1 MKQNRKENKM
11 QKYTL
16 NDIKRAWNFCYGED
30 IKTEYTG
37 FYLHLKN
44 KKYRENFIIN
54 LKNKTKKKGR

>member
-1 MKQNRKENKM
+1 MKKGNKMKM

-16 NDIKRAWNFCYGED
+16 NDIRRAWNFCYNEN

-44 KKYRENFIIN
+44 KKRRENFISR
-54 LKNKTKKKGR
+54 LKNKGL

>member
-44 KKYRENFIIN
+44 KKYRENFTIN
-54 LKNKTKKKGR
+54 LKNKTKQKGQ

>member
-1 MKQNRKENKM
+1 M

-54 LKNKTKKKGR
+54 LKNKTKKKGQ

>member
-1 MKQNRKENKM
+1 M

-37 FYLHLKN
+37 FYIHLKN
-44 KKYRENFIIN
+44 KKKRENFIVN
-54 LKNKTKKKGR
+54 LKTKRKENK

>member
-1 MKQNRKENKM
+1 MKM

-16 NDIKRAWNFCYGED
+16 NDIRRAWNFCYNEN

-44 KKYRENFIIN
+44 KKRRENFIN
-54 LKNKTKKKGR
+54 RLKNK